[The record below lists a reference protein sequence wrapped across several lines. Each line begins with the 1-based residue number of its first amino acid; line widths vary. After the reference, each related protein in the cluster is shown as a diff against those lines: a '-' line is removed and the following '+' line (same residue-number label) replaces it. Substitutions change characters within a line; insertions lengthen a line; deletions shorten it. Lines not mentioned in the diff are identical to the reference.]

1 MDLLH
6 AAGAEQARLLI
17 LGLDS
22 PEKTLEL
29 VQTARKHF
37 PNLTVL
43 ARAFD
48 WNDSFDLLDAGVP
61 HVYRDTLD
69 TALRTGTDALRL
81 LGFRAHQA
89 HRAAQKF
96 LKHDE
101 ESMRQLSG
109 RRQDRVQYI
118 SAARQRTEDLEQILQ
133 ADLARTGHRPR

>member
-1 MDLLH
+1 
-6 AAGAEQARLLI
+6 LI

-22 PEKTLEL
+22 PERTLEL

-37 PNLTVL
+37 PKLTIL

-69 TALRTGTDALRL
+69 TALRTGTDALQL

-89 HRAAQKF
+89 HRAAQKS
-96 LKHDE
+96 E
-101 ESMRQLSG
+101 A
-109 RRQDRVQYI
+109 RRGIDAPSLR
-118 SAARQRTEDLEQILQ
+118 AARPSPVHRAGATDRRLRADVVADLEEPSM
-133 ADLARTGHRPR
+133 TGTWLIRPLVEEYKNTVSG